1 MMQITPNLNNSEI
14 TVELMLGSV
23 EFLVTFYS
31 SSSVSSL
38 KAERLRKTSESA
50 PSPMLFDSAGFCPTL
65 TLERDYPQVLK
76 VILIQK

>member
-1 MMQITPNLNNSEI
+1 MMQISPNLNNSEI

-38 KAERLRKTSESA
+38 KAERLRK
-50 PSPMLFDSAGFCPTL
+50 PSYFA
-65 TLERDYPQVLK
+65 QN
-76 VILIQK
+76 